1 MSTPTV
7 STIAEANRKAL
18 SSPTLITLLAVT
30 SLRDLYPFEENPCE
44 SLSDAALLDVMK
56 VTWPEVELEADAEGV
71 TVGGMR
77 YRYPFMNDDFFTSL
91 CAQA

>member
-7 STIAEANRKAL
+7 STIADANRKAL

-44 SLSDAALLDVMK
+44 SLSDEVLLDVMRA
-56 VTWPEVELEADAEGV
+56 TWPEVALEADADGV
-71 TVGGMR
+71 TVDGMT
-77 YRYPFMNDDFFTSL
+77 YRYPFMNDDFFASL